1 MAAIMNEGNGCQRQF
16 LKWTTY
22 SNLVSVGSMVS
33 GDFNIPPVNFYPK
46 KRAICIIGIKQL
58 N

>member
-16 LKWTTY
+16 LKWTTH

-33 GDFNIPPVNFYPK
+33 GDFNINFYPK